1 MKSLRHVMLLSC
13 SVVAGL
19 ILAASARA
27 DTFED
32 ANRAFA
38 AGQYA
43 ESARGY
49 QAVLKQNG
57 YSAAVLFDLGN
68 AELRLHKVGEAI
80 LDYERARWLAPQDP
94 DIIANLRYA
103 RRQAG
108 LAAAP
113 EDSWSE
119 HLADA
124 LSPNGWGWLA
134 SGALCLFCAALLG
147 SRLRHDYRGYLSLL
161 SAAGILTLMAACL
174 AVLLRSQQLDRAIL
188 AAKNTP
194 ALLSP
199 FAGAKT
205 AYEFSAGQMVSVE
218 RAHGGFDFVRDAGGH
233 SGWVADGQVA
243 LVVPAHRME

>member
-1 MKSLRHVMLLSC
+1 MKSPRGLIWLSC
-13 SVVAGL
+13 SLIAGL
-19 ILAASARA
+19 ILAATARA
-27 DTFED
+27 DTFEE

-49 QAVLKQNG
+49 QTVLKQNG

-80 LDYERARWLAPQDP
+80 LEYERARWLAPQDP

-108 LAAAP
+108 LAP
-113 EDSWSE
+113 VTEESWAE

-124 LSPNGWGWLA
+124 LSPNDWAWLA
-134 SGALCLFCAALLG
+134 SGALCISCAGLLG
-147 SRLRHDYRGYLSLL
+147 SRLRRHYRGYLTLL
-161 SAAGILTLMAACL
+161 SAVSILILTVACL

-188 AAKNTP
+188 AAKDTP

-199 FAGAKT
+199 FAGART
-205 AYEFSAGQMVSVE
+205 AYEFSGGQMVDVE
-218 RAHGGFDFVRDAGGH
+218 RTHGGFDFVRDVGGH

-243 LVVPAHRME
+243 MVVPAQPAR